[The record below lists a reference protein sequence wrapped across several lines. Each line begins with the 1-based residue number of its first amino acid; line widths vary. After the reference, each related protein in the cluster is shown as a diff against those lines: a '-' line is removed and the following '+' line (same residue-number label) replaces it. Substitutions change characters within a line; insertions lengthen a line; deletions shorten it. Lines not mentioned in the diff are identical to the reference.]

1 VRRGELAEAASKV
14 LSIIAAEKPALADT
28 WRNAKRQ
35 FTDIPLAHLSYPA
48 ASLTVEAGVMQALED
63 GSFQLT
69 RPVSGAEAVAAVR
82 KLEALAER
90 RSR

>member
-1 VRRGELAEAASKV
+1 
-14 LSIIAAEKPALADT
+14 LADT